1 MTTGMII
8 GRVRVRLQIKLE
20 SESRTALRMASEP
33 LLVKLNL
40 PFSIVFIM
48 DAEASSENW
57 SSMANETPRPEN
69 SMASIF
75 LCLSG
80 NGRDH
85 TVVGELLA
93 IAQDNGVGIADPQA
107 VDVDDAG
114 LDGCTALDDTTAH
127 LERVAVIEDKDMIVL
142 DAHLA
147 GELGMSAQM
156 HGLTVNRHKVRG
168 FGHGH
173 QELELLLATV
183 TGDVDESAVLIPHV
197 AAELGQAVDD
207 LLDGLLVAGNG
218 SC

>member
-75 LCLSG
+75 LCLRETMG

-93 IAQDNGVGIADPQA
+93 IAQDDGVGIADTQA
-107 VDVDDAG
+107 VDVNDTG
-114 LDGCTALDDTTAH
+114 LDGRTALDDTTAH

-147 GELGMSAQM
+147 GQLRMGAQM
-156 HGLTVNRHKVRG
+156 PR
-168 FGHGH
+168 
-173 QELELLLATV
+173 
-183 TGDVDESAVLIPHV
+183 PHREP
-197 AAELGQAVDD
+197 A
-207 LLDGLLVAGNG
+207 
-218 SC
+218 